1 MQINIGKQT
10 LKLGSPQSSGH
21 EATRGQVSLQRP
33 YHTDTGG
40 TGYTAPPVS
49 VFSPL
54 QANDL
59 LAAAVQDEAAQFYL
73 LGAYV

>member
-1 MQINIGKQT
+1 M
-10 LKLGSPQSSGH
+10 
-21 EATRGQVSLQRP
+21 SLQRP

-59 LAAAVQDEAAQFYL
+59 LAAAVQDAAVQDEAAQFYL